1 MNERDVVG
9 LLLAR
14 RDNYEVS
21 SMKPFHG
28 NIYTVT
34 MQGKDYIAVVLL
46 TSFEYYEKRYHLAKV
61 LPSLVV
67 CFEHNTVLPIPV
79 LSLRAGNLAKPY
91 ELPLSI
97 EIKDL
102 EVKRRSK
109 LAHKV
114 LLGMYMSGMKAAQG
128 IVKALPETTRRRYT
142 SEIKALGKRGR
153 GRPVG
158 VPPARIHVS

>member
-1 MNERDVVG
+1 MKETDVLG

-14 RDNYEVS
+14 RENYAVGS
-21 SMKPFHG
+21 IRPFHG
-28 NIYTVT
+28 NMYHVT
-34 MQGKDYIAVVLL
+34 MQSQDYTAVVLL
-46 TSFEYYEKRYHLAKV
+46 TSFDYYEKRYHLGKV

-67 CFEHNTVLPIPV
+67 CFEHNTVLPVPV
-79 LSLRAGNLAKPY
+79 LSLRAGNLAKEY
-91 ELPLSI
+91 ELPISVELS
-97 EIKDL
+97 DL

-114 LLGMYMSGMKAAQG
+114 LLGMSMSGMKAAQA
-128 IVKALPETTRRRYT
+128 IVRKLPETTQRRYT

-158 VPPARIHVS
+158 LQPKIKVS

>member
-1 MNERDVVG
+1 MKEVDVIG

-14 RDNYEVS
+14 RDNYEVGS
-21 SMKPFHG
+21 IKPFHG
-28 NIYTVT
+28 NMYSIT
-34 MQGKDYIAVVLL
+34 MQSKDYTAVVLL
-46 TSFEYYEKRYHLAKV
+46 ASFDYYKKRYHLAKV
-61 LPSLVV
+61 LPSLVI

-97 EIKDL
+97 DLPDL

-114 LLGMYMSGMKAAQG
+114 LLGMSLSGLRKAQD
-128 IVKALPETTRRRYT
+128 ILRELPETTRRRYT
-142 SEIKALGKRGR
+142 SELKALGKRER

-158 VPPARIHVS
+158 LPPKIRVS

>member
-1 MNERDVVG
+1 MKEADVMG

-21 SMKPFHG
+21 SVKAFHG
-28 NIYTVT
+28 NVYTVT
-34 MQGKDYIAVVLL
+34 MQGKDYTAVVLL
-46 TSFEYYEKRYHLAKV
+46 ASFDYYEKRYHMAKV
-61 LPSLVV
+61 LLPSLVI
-67 CFEHNTVLPIPV
+67 CFEHNTVLPVPV

-97 EIKDL
+97 DLPDL

-114 LLGMYMSGMKAAQG
+114 LLGMSLSGLRKAQD
-128 IVKALPETTRRRYT
+128 ILRELPETTRRRYT
-142 SEIKALGKRGR
+142 SELKALGKRGK
-153 GRPVG
+153 GRPAG
-158 VPPARIHVS
+158 QPAKIKIS

>member
-1 MNERDVVG
+1 MKEKDVMG

-14 RDNYEVS
+14 RDNYEVGS
-21 SMKPFHG
+21 IKPFHG
-28 NIYTVT
+28 NMYTVT
-34 MQGKDYIAVVLL
+34 MQSKDYKAVVLL
-46 TSFEYYEKRYHLAKV
+46 ASFDYYEKRYHLAKM
-61 LPSLVV
+61 LPSLVI

-97 EIKDL
+97 DLPDL

-114 LLGMYMSGMKAAQG
+114 LLGMSISGLRKAQD
-128 IVKALPETTRRRYT
+128 ILRELPETTRRRYT
-142 SEIKALGKRGR
+142 SELKALGKRGR

-158 VPPARIHVS
+158 LPPTIHVS